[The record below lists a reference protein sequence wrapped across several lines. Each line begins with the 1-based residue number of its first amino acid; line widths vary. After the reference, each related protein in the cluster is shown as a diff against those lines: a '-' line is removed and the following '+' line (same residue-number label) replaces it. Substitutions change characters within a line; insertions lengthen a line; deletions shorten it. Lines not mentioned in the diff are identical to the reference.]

1 MRNPRHRA
9 RGDAAKSDIAQ
20 RFIGTWRLASIDD
33 PARGPHPI
41 GILMYDMTGH
51 MAVQVI
57 PDIPRARFSGTVP
70 TPEEARAA
78 LAGYTAYF
86 GTYSINE
93 TASTVTHH
101 CRGNVDPGR
110 VGDIVRRYHFEGDD
124 RLTLMPLE
132 SQVRIV
138 WDRIK

>member
-1 MRNPRHRA
+1 MRTPRHRA
-9 RGDAAKSDIAQ
+9 RGDAVNSAIAQ
-20 RFIGTWRLASIDD
+20 RFIGSWRLVSIDD

-41 GILMYDMTGH
+41 GILMYDTAGH

-57 PDIPRARFSGTVP
+57 PDTPRATFSGTVP
-70 TPEEARAA
+70 SPEEARAA
-78 LAGYTAYF
+78 LTGYTAYF
-86 GTYSINE
+86 GTYSIDE

-110 VGDIVRRYHFEGDD
+110 VGDIVRRYQFEGDD
-124 RLTLMPLE
+124 RLTLMPLD

-138 WDRIK
+138 WERIK

>member
-1 MRNPRHRA
+1 MRSPRHRA

-110 VGDIVRRYHFEGDD
+110 VGDIVRRYRFEGND

-138 WDRIK
+138 WERIT